1 MEKKR
6 LLKAKKEVILS
17 AGSIG
22 SPQLLQLSGI
32 GPKQVLSNAGVELV
46 HELPG
51 VGENLQDHLEVY
63 FQYHCK
69 KPITLNSK
77 LNLFSKG
84 LIGVQWILAKQD
96 WAPQTILSLV
106 VLFDLEPV
114 SSGQI
119 FNITFSQLQ
128 CATMEMLQ

>member
-1 MEKKR
+1 M
-6 LLKAKKEVILS
+6 ILS

-32 GPKQVLSNAGVELV
+32 GPKQVLSNAGVELE

-77 LNLFSKG
+77 LNFFSKG
-84 LIGVQWILAKQD
+84 LIGVQWILAKTGLGATNHFCLLYTSPSPRD
-96 WAPQTILSLV
+96 RSLSRM
-106 VLFDLEPV
+106 P
-114 SSGQI
+114 SS
-119 FNITFSQLQ
+119 
-128 CATMEMLQ
+128 A